1 MTRIFRNECT
11 KESIST
17 LEELNDGQPS
27 LASNLAQLFGRRS
40 LEKSGAVYV
49 NRLKAMLSESN
60 IGKQSVDFLNKSGYL
75 IDFEKQECSDFEKS
89 SCASRVDPESK
100 RIFLAPYLS
109 KETNA
114 LSLIHAARTI
124 FQMENNAHPSVD
136 MTVSSY
142 LAAAKACKAD
152 AMVTQMLYAVE
163 MRDKDP
169 KIYKEF
175 RANGN
180 QEMCALYEQSGKKTL
195 DRPAMIDH
203 YLTDMK
209 SSANIKHSQ
218 QACCELN
225 CRMAALQKSTDGA
238 KFFTQDKTAKEI
250 MNAACKDYD
259 NKTYYEGKHA
269 VDEPARVTI
278 PSKDTIT
285 PGKWGDEYSG
295 LLKFMHEQ
303 KRTAESLGLKNVK
316 VAYDPDIDMAELS
329 QKRNDQTCWNPRRSR
344 GGISIPPPPPP
355 KKEQRPVG
363 GSIRWHYGGR

>member
-1 MTRIFRNECT
+1 MTTNAPLVFK
-11 KESIST
+11 KESVST
-17 LEELNDGQPS
+17 LEELNDAQPS

-40 LEKSGAVYV
+40 LEKSGAAYV

-60 IGKQSVDFLNKSGYL
+60 IGKQSVDILNKSGYL
-75 IDFEKQECSDFEKS
+75 VDFDEKADA
-89 SCASRVDPESK
+89 ASRIDPESK
-100 RIFLAPYLS
+100 RIFLASYLS

-114 LSLIHAARTI
+114 LSLVHAARTI
-124 FQMENNAHPSVD
+124 FQMENNARPAVD

-180 QEMCALYEQSGKKTL
+180 QEICALYEQTGKL
-195 DRPAMIDH
+195 DRPMMIDH
-203 YLTDMK
+203 YLSDMK
-209 SSANIKHSQ
+209 SPANVKHTQ

-225 CRMAALQKSTDGA
+225 CRMAALKDGKNA
-238 KFFTQDKTAKEI
+238 GKLFTQDKTAKEI

-295 LLKFMHEQ
+295 MLKFMHEQ

-363 GSIRWHYGGR
+363 GSIRRHYGGR